1 MLNNIAALTNSGA
14 PPEVGDY
21 ESIQTYTLGA
31 SQTSVTFSG
40 IAATYKHLQIR
51 MLARGD
57 TSGYNDTS
65 VLMQLNS
72 DTATNYSFH
81 GLGGDGSSA
90 YAFGSATQANM
101 NVGGVSA
108 TAGLASSYGGVVI
121 DLLDYANTNKYK
133 TVRALGGSDRN
144 GNGTAYLHSGS
155 WRSTSAVDTIK
166 IYPGNST
173 NWVQYSSF
181 ALYGIK

>member
-1 MLNNIAALTNSGA
+1 MIANQIAAFMAGGA
-14 PPEVGDY
+14 PPTDY
-21 ESIQTYTLGA
+21 ESIQTYTLTGN
-31 SQTSVTFSG
+31 QTSVTFSG
-40 IAATYKHLQIR
+40 ISSTYTHLQVR
-51 MLARGD
+51 LMARGD
-57 TSGYNDTS
+57 ASGFNDTS

-72 DTATNYSFH
+72 DIGTNYSFH
-81 GLGGDGSSA
+81 GLGGDGSSP
-90 YAFGSATQANM
+90 YTFGSATQANM

-108 TAGLASSYGGVVI
+108 ASGLASSFGVTVI

-144 GNGTAYLHSGS
+144 GNGTVYLHSGS
-155 WRSTSAVDTIK
+155 WRNTNAVTAIK

-173 NWVQYSSF
+173 NFVQYSSF

>member
-1 MLNNIAALTNSGA
+1 MLNNIAALLDSGVVA
-14 PPEVGDY
+14 PLTDY
-21 ESIQTYTLGA
+21 ESIQTYTLTGN
-31 SQTSVTFSG
+31 QTSVTFSG
-40 IAATYKHLQIR
+40 ISGSYSHLQVR
-51 MLARGD
+51 LMARGD

-72 DTATNYSFH
+72 DTAANYSFH

-90 YAFGSATQANM
+90 YAFGSASQSNM

-108 TAGLASSYGGVVI
+108 AAGLASSFGGIVI
-121 DLLDYANTNKYK
+121 DVLDYSNSNKYK

-144 GNGTAYLHSGS
+144 GNGTVYLHSGS
-155 WRSTSAVDTIK
+155 WRNTNAVTAIK

-173 NWVQYSSF
+173 NFVQYSSF